1 MEHTMTTTTNK
12 QPAAHDDVV
21 VLAYPGNQL
30 KAQVRSLDATQSAF
44 TVIKETFFAGK

>member
-1 MEHTMTTTTNK
+1 MTTTTSR

-30 KAQVRSLDATQSAF
+30 KGQVRSLESTQSAF
-44 TVIKETFFAGK
+44 TVIKETFFSGK